1 MTTND
6 HNENYI
12 NMKTKLIILAI
23 LGIFVFSACEKREEK
38 KVEYRAS
45 NATSDYQISY
55 RLPAGELKTE
65 TIKAISQQDIWS
77 YSFVA
82 EQGEIVYVSG
92 NYKNINSS
100 LNIMILIDGKVYK
113 QGSSIGDTI
122 SYVTVSGVVP
132 Y

>member
-1 MTTND
+1 
-6 HNENYI
+6 
-12 NMKTKLIILAI
+12 MKPKIIILVI
-23 LGIFVFSACEKREEK
+23 LGIFIFSSCEKREEK

-55 RLPAGELKTE
+55 RLPSGELKTE
-65 TIKAISQQDIWS
+65 TIEAISQQDEWS

-92 NYKNINSS
+92 NYKDINSS
-100 LNIMILIDGKVYK
+100 LKITILVDGKAYK
-113 QGSSIGDTI
+113 QSSSIGDTI